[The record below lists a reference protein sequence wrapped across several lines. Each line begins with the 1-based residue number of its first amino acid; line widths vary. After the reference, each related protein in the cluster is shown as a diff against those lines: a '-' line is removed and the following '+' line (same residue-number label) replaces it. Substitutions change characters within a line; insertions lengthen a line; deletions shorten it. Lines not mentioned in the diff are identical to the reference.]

1 VQPQSPNPEPRT
13 PNPAVYVLVGA
24 TASGKTEAA
33 VELAGLLGAELASMD
48 SMKVYRGMD
57 IGTAKPEIKGSG
69 TFCAKHPEG
78 PFRQKVPDPFIS
90 VRWHLLDLVEP
101 TEEFNVGKWLAAAD
115 AAIAEAAARG
125 VSLVF
130 EGGSPLYCRALLY
143 GLFAGPPRDEEF
155 RAELRARAAAEGVE
169 RLHAELAAADP
180 EAARRIQKR
189 DLRRIERALEVYHL
203 TGRPISGEQ
212 RQFGRPRPGF
222 DFRLA
227 GIERDRQELYT
238 RIDARVEAMMAAG
251 FLEEVR
257 GLMAG
262 PARLSREAM
271 QALGYREL
279 ARHLAGEITLE
290 AATYL
295 TKRNT
300 RHFARRQISGF
311 RRIPGIEWFAPQPG
325 ETAVELARRIAGKLR
340 QQ

>member
-57 IGTAKPEIKGSG
+57 IGTAKPTATERVGVG
-69 TFCAKHPEG
+69 
-78 PFRQKVPDPFIS
+78 
-90 VRWHLLDLVEP
+90 WHLLDLVEP

-115 AAIAEAAARG
+115 AAIAEAAGRG

-143 GLFAGPPRDEEF
+143 GLFAGPPRSPEL

-169 RLHAELAAADP
+169 KLHAELAAVDP

-227 GIERDRQELYT
+227 GIARDRMVLYA
-238 RIDARVEAMMAAG
+238 RFDARVEAMMAAG
-251 FLEEVR
+251 LREEVGALR
-257 GLMAG
+257 
-262 PARLSREAM
+262 ARHGDLSREAM
-271 QALGYREL
+271 QALGYREFT
-279 ARHLAGEITLE
+279 RHLTGEITLE
-290 AATYL
+290 AAVYL
-295 TKRNT
+295 AKRNT

-311 RRIPGIEWFAPQPG
+311 RRIPGIAWFAPQPG
-325 ETAVELARRIAGKLR
+325 ETAGELSRRIAGKLR